1 MKERIASITNILYV
15 IAGVLGYV
23 AYPELEG
30 GMFATTFILL
40 GLGSFWYHATKSRAG
55 QAADEIAMYAAF
67 GTLLWIGLVAAVE
80 LPGVPLWGP
89 SILLVVAFASHRVA
103 NTFVVMPTLVV
114 GIVACIWLHAGW
126 RGSMIV
132 LMLFTAA
139 VLVRSWSE
147 WHEDN
152 GDVLTADIGHGM
164 WHLLTSAAPLLAFYL
179 LLP

>member
-1 MKERIASITNILYV
+1 MKEPIASLTNILYV

-30 GMFATTFILL
+30 GMFAATFILL

-67 GTLLWIGLVAAVE
+67 GTLLWIGLTSVVDR
-80 LPGVPLWGP
+80 PSVPLWGP
-89 SILLVVAFASHRVA
+89 SILLVVAFVSYRVA
-103 NTFVVMPTLVV
+103 NSFMVMPALVV
-114 GIVACIWLHAGW
+114 GIVACIWLHADW
-126 RGSMIV
+126 RGAMIV
-132 LMLFTAA
+132 LMLFAAA
-139 VLVRSWSE
+139 VLLRSWSE

-152 GDVLTADIGHGM
+152 GDVLTADIGHGV